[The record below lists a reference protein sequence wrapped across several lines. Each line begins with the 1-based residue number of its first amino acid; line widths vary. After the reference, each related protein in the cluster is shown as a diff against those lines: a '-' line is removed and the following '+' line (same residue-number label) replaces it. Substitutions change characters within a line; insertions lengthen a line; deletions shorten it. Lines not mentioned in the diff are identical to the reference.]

1 MKEMKSRSVKQNEQV
16 NTLKNKWDQDAQINF
31 MGGISYRVSP
41 LDTLKMI
48 SASSIFGEP
57 QYYRDGD
64 SSQAKVLDGVCAVA
78 KEFTRYS
85 LDILDPFLGMST
97 SKVMENAI
105 DKALDHDYSGVLDW
119 AVELRTKYLMRLT
132 PQIIMVRAA
141 LHPGRKEYT
150 SSHPGSFNAIEQKI
164 MSRGDDV
171 IAQADYALS
180 LNGTKKGLPAV
191 LKRSWADRISG
202 MDQYSMAKYANAGIG
217 LIDTVRICHAK
228 GELVNRLMRMG
239 SVPMPGEGNTWE
251 RMRAGGAKW
260 QDILTQIN
268 MPHMALLRNLRG
280 IFSEV
285 EDAALL
291 EKTLE
296 RLTAGVKIGK
306 QFPFRYLSAWQAI
319 DKCDGAWKQ
328 QVEEALDQCALISCD
343 NLPVLT
349 GKSAF
354 LSDNSGSA
362 WGTCTSEYGTMHVA
376 EIGNMSAVLGA
387 MRAEDGHVFTFGDK
401 LLPTHIDPNASPL
414 KQIGH
419 INKTG
424 MTCGMATEN
433 GVWIFFRN
441 AIIKH
446 RHWDNIFIYSDMQAG
461 HGGLYGIDPEEYQS
475 VGCCIGGTHIDVNA
489 LIKVYRQRV
498 NPKVNVYCIQ
508 TAGYTNT
515 LVPEYGYR
523 TAVLYGWT
531 GKELVFADMLSK
543 IWNEVEEKQ

>member
-1 MKEMKSRSVKQNEQV
+1 MKSRSVKQENQM
-16 NTLKNKWDQDAQINF
+16 NSLKNRWDQDAEVNF
-31 MGGISYRVSP
+31 MGGISYRINP

-64 SSQAKVLDGVCAVA
+64 SAQAKVLDGVCHVDKA
-78 KEFTRYS
+78 FTRYS
-85 LDILDPFLGMST
+85 LDILDPFLGKTT
-97 SKVMENAI
+97 SAVMENAI
-105 DKALDHDYSGVLDW
+105 DKALNYDFAGVLDW
-119 AVELRTKYLMRLT
+119 AVELRTAYLMRLT

-141 LHPGRKEYT
+141 VHPGRKEYT
-150 SSHPGSFNAIEQKI
+150 GSHPGQYDAIEQLV

-171 IAQADYALS
+171 ISQVDYALS

-191 LKRSWADRISG
+191 LKRSWAKRISG

-228 GELVNRLMRMG
+228 GKLVNRLMRTG
-239 SVPMPGEGNTWE
+239 SVPMPSEENTWE

-260 QDILTQIN
+260 QDIITQIR

-280 IFSEV
+280 IFSEM
-285 EDAALL
+285 EDADLR
-291 EKTLE
+291 EKALE
-296 RLTAGVKIGK
+296 RLTAGVRKGK

-319 DKCDGAWKQ
+319 NKCDGEWKL
-328 QVEEALDQCALISCD
+328 QVEEALDQCALISCE
-343 NLPVLT
+343 NLPKLS

-387 MRAEDGHVFTFGDK
+387 MRAEDGSVFTFGDD
-401 LLPTHIDPNASPL
+401 LLPTHIDPDASPL
-414 KQIGH
+414 RQIERV
-419 INKTG
+419 NKTG
-424 MTCGMATEN
+424 KNCGMATEN
-433 GVWIFFRN
+433 GIWIFFRD
-441 AIIKH
+441 AILEH
-446 RHWDNIFIYSDMQAG
+446 QHWDNIFIYSDMQAG
-461 HGGLYGIDPEEYQS
+461 HGGLYGTDPREYRS
-475 VGCCIGGTHIDVNA
+475 VGCCVGSSYIDVNA
-489 LIKVYRQRV
+489 LIKYYRQRV

-531 GKELVFADMLSK
+531 GKELLFADMLSK
-543 IWNEVEEKQ
+543 VWDEVESKQE